1 MLELLKGL
9 RRKSRGL
16 TLMEVLITMSVFAT
30 AILALLGIY
39 GNLASMRETGRN
51 LNQAMSDARK
61 VLETIRQNSGSGLAS
76 VTGTN
81 WGTWAQQNNLT
92 SLSAETVTVSYANVN
107 ADPLNVTVSVA
118 WTERGRA
125 RSTTLQS
132 FITQR

>member
-1 MLELLKGL
+1 MMKP
-9 RRKSRGL
+9 RGL
-16 TLMEVLITMSVFAT
+16 TLIEVLITLTVFAT
-30 AILALLGIY
+30 AILAIFGIY
-39 GNLASMRETGRN
+39 GDLAVMRETGRN
-51 LNQAMSDARK
+51 LNQAMSDART
-61 VLETIRQNSGSGLAS
+61 VLERMRQNSGSSLGS

-92 SLSAETVTVSYANVN
+92 SLPAEAVTVNYVDTN

-125 RSTTLQS
+125 RSATLQS